1 MTENDTGDRLLS
13 SVFNN
18 IAFVIVRPVYLG
30 NIGAVARA
38 MKNFALSDLRLVSP
52 PKNYKDA
59 EARKMAVGAF
69 DILKQAKVFDS
80 LAEALKDV
88 SVSVGTTSGKQRKL
102 APIKLA
108 DISPS
113 LKASAKN
120 NKVAFVLGDE
130 RDGLRQEDLNRCH
143 HIVTIPTSESLPSLN
158 LAQAACIIG
167 YEISRLSP
175 MEDKP
180 AQADSTASR
189 TQPELSSGEYDDELL
204 QLFADLSDSVNF
216 SRTFNRQL
224 VLTELRQ
231 LWQRTQP
238 TKREADLLKGILIRL
253 NQHLSTKKNSC
264 GHDEEPTS

>member
-1 MTENDTGDRLLS
+1 MSENDSGEIPLS
-13 SVFNN
+13 TVSNN

-69 DILKQAKVFDS
+69 DILKQAKVFDN

-102 APIKLA
+102 NPIALA

-113 LKASAKN
+113 LKESAKN
-120 NKVAFVLGDE
+120 NRVAFVLGDE

-167 YEISRLSP
+167 YEISRLSLKA
-175 MEDKP
+175 DNC
-180 AQADSTASR
+180 AQPDSPASR
-189 TQPELSSGEYDDELL
+189 AQTELSSGEYDDELL
-204 QLFADLSDSVNF
+204 QLFADLSDTVNF
-216 SRTFNRQL
+216 SRVFNRQL
-224 VLTELRQ
+224 VLTEFRQ
-231 LWQRTQP
+231 LWQRTKP

-253 NQHLSTKKNSC
+253 NQHLGERKDNLRT
-264 GHDEEPTS
+264 DDRQTS

>member
-1 MTENDTGDRLLS
+1 MSENDSGDIPLS
-13 SVFNN
+13 SVLNN
-18 IAFVIVRPVYLG
+18 IVFVIVKPVYLG

-80 LAEALKDV
+80 LADALKDV

-102 APIKLA
+102 NPLPLA
-108 DISPS
+108 DVS
-113 LKASAKN
+113 LSLRDAARN

-143 HIVTIPTSESLPSLN
+143 HIVTIPTSEALPSLN

-167 YEISRLSP
+167 YEISRLPDAS
-175 MEDKP
+175 DKGLSVSRAD
-180 AQADSTASR
+180 AQ
-189 TQPELSSGEYDDELL
+189 LSSGEYDDELL
-204 QLFADLSDSVNF
+204 QLFGDLSDSVNF

-224 VLTELRQ
+224 VLSEFRQ
-231 LWQRTQP
+231 LWQRTHP

-253 NQHLSTKKNSC
+253 NQHLDAKKDSLRP
-264 GHDEEPTS
+264 GEEPTS